1 VKIYTKGGDSG
12 ETSLIGGD
20 RVKKNHPRLEA
31 YGNAD
36 ELSSWLGLLREMN
49 IDIYYKK
56 LLLDIQ
62 DRIFTLESLLAAPE
76 EQDRKNLPSL
86 SANDISRLERE
97 IDLMNN
103 SLPPLTSF
111 IIPGGSQTVAFCHI
125 ARTVCRR
132 TERSTISLAENHD
145 VPAIIIQY
153 LNRLS
158 DLLFVLARTISKTEN
173 STETLWKAKR

>member
-1 VKIYTKGGDSG
+1 MKIYTKGGDGG
-12 ETSLIGGD
+12 ETSLIGGE
-20 RVKKNHPRLEA
+20 RVKKNHPRIEA

-36 ELSSWLGLLREMN
+36 ELSSWLGLLREMD
-49 IDIYYKK
+49 IEIYYKK

-76 EQDRKNLPSL
+76 EQYRESLPSL
-86 SANDISRLERE
+86 SANDITRLEKE

-103 SLPPLTSF
+103 SLEPLTSF
-111 IIPGGSQTVAFCHI
+111 IIPGGSRAVAFCHI

-132 TERSTISLAENHD
+132 TERSAICLAETDD

-158 DLLFVLARTISKTEN
+158 DLLFVLARTISKAEK
-173 STETLWKAKR
+173 SAETLWKAKR